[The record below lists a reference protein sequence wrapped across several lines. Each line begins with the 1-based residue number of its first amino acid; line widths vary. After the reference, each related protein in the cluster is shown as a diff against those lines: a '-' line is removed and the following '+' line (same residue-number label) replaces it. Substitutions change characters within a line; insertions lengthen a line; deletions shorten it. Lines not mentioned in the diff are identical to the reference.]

1 MPEFVME
8 IGFEE
13 MPARFLEV
21 LTRDFENNLSR
32 NLHAHMLDCEKI
44 MALSTPRRLC
54 AYICG
59 LDRVQKQKQEVLF
72 GPPVS
77 IGLDQDNNPTR
88 AGLGFARSQQVDVSE
103 LIVRETEKGTYLAV
117 QKTVGGKNSE
127 HILPEIC
134 ANAVKELG
142 FSKKMRWSGP
152 FTFGRP
158 IRWILALLDEQVIDF
173 QISDV
178 RSSFLT
184 YGHRVLGP
192 GPFKISRASDY
203 FKVIREQ
210 GKVVL
215 DSASRQEII
224 QSGSKRLAESIKG
237 LIIANDALVRE
248 NVNLAEYPR
257 PILGRFDSIYLELPR
272 EVLLTSMQT
281 HQKSFGLNDEH
292 GKVLPY
298 FVAVINNNPDD
309 PALIRKG
316 WERVLKA
323 RLEDARFFWE
333 ADKAASFDEW
343 LEKLEKVVFL
353 APLGSMAEKARRLER
368 VSGYLCDNLH
378 IAEKKDVQT
387 AALICK
393 TDLVSE
399 MVGEFPDLQGI
410 MGGIYAAHAGYNDNI
425 ARAVYEHYLP
435 LGPEFAPPSSS
446 EGAIVSLAD
455 KADNL
460 AGCFGLDMLP
470 SGAADPYALRRQ
482 ALGMIR
488 IILEHGLKI
497 NLKDLL
503 SFSCRTYIE
512 VEWKQDPD
520 QALEKL
526 LQFFAARLKAYW
538 QSRGIDNKLVEA
550 VIQSGFLDILSAEH
564 RLLALRDFSR
574 HHEFEAAVLTF
585 KRVDNIIRK
594 QAGAAGVALSEG
606 YDPDLLQEDHELKL
620 DRAIKEIMSD
630 WDMLWKS
637 EEFKELFAKLHALR
651 PYVDGF
657 FDHVMVMCDD
667 VNLRQNRINML
678 NFLAKKFEKLA
689 DFSALQV

>member
-1 MPEFVME
+1 MPEFVLE

-13 MPARFLEV
+13 MPARFLKV
-21 LTRDFENNLSR
+21 LTLDFKSNLSR
-32 NLHAHMLDCEKI
+32 NLDAQMLDCEKI
-44 MALSTPRRLC
+44 LALSTPRRLC
-54 AYICG
+54 ACVYG
-59 LDRVQKQKQEVLF
+59 LERVQRQKKEIIF

-77 IGLDQDNNPTR
+77 IGLDQDSNPTR
-88 AGLGFARSQQVDVSE
+88 AGLGFARSQQVDVKE
-103 LIVRETEKGTYLAV
+103 LIVRETEKGSYLAL
-117 QKTVGGKNSE
+117 QKTVGGRNSE

-134 ANAVKELG
+134 VNAVKDLG
-142 FSKKMRWSGP
+142 FPKKMRWSGS

-158 IRWILALLDEQVIDF
+158 IRWILALMDEQVIDF
-173 QISDV
+173 QVSDV

-192 GPFKISRASDY
+192 GPFKISRASEY
-203 FKVIREQ
+203 LEVIQEQ

-215 DSASRQEII
+215 DSTTRREFI
-224 QSGSKRLAESIKG
+224 QSELKRLAASIQG
-237 LIIANDALVRE
+237 LIIANDVLVQE
-248 NVNLAEYPR
+248 NVNLTEYPK

-281 HQKSFGLNDEH
+281 HQKSFGLNDEQ
-292 GKVLPY
+292 GKILPY
-298 FVAVINNNPDD
+298 FVAIINNNPDD

-333 ADKAASFDEW
+333 ADKAASLDEW
-343 LEKLEKVVFL
+343 REKLEKVVFL

-368 VSGYLCDNLH
+368 ISGYLCDHLH
-378 IAEKKDVQT
+378 VVEKKDVQT

-393 TDLVSE
+393 ADLVSE

-435 LGPEFAPPSSS
+435 LGPESTPPKTS

-470 SGAADPYALRRQ
+470 SGASDPYALRRQ

-488 IILEHGLKI
+488 IILEHELRI
-497 NLKDLL
+497 NLKDLF
-503 SFSCRTYIE
+503 SFACKTYIE
-512 VEWKQDPD
+512 VEWKQDPE

-538 QSRGIDNKLVEA
+538 QSRGFDSKLVEA
-550 VIQSGFLDILSAEH
+550 IIQSGFLDILSAEH
-564 RLLALRDFSR
+564 RLFALRDFSL

-594 QAGAAGVALSEG
+594 QAGDAGVVLSED
-606 YDPDLLQEDHELKL
+606 YDPSMLQEEHELRL

-630 WDMLWKS
+630 WDMLWKR
-637 EEFKELFAKLHALR
+637 EEFQVLFAKLHALR

-667 VNLRQNRINML
+667 VKLRQNRINML